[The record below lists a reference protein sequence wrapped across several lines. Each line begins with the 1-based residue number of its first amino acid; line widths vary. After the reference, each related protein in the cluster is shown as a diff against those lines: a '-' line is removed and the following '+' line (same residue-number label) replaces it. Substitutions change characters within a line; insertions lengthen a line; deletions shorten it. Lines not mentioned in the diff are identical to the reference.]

1 MTAISPK
8 RIEKEESKNSLDQSS
23 SKKVDTSLNNS
34 GLNSSGLNS
43 SGIKSK
49 KQVSIYPLKTHNQ
62 AVEIKLVMANLT
74 NNKEAIGNFRRYFRQ
89 HGPIL
94 HHNVQW
100 CEKAMQGD
108 QRRRSQSQLEGKL
121 YV

>member
-1 MTAISPK
+1 M
-8 RIEKEESKNSLDQSS
+8 DQSS

-43 SGIKSK
+43 SGVKSK
-49 KQVSIYPLKTHNQ
+49 KQVSIYPLKTQNQ

-74 NNKEAIGNFRRYFRQ
+74 NNKEAIGNFLRYLRQ
-89 HGPIL
+89 YGPLL
-94 HHNVQW
+94 HHNIQW
-100 CEKAMQGD
+100 GEKAKQGD
-108 QRRRSQSQLEGKL
+108 QRRRSQSKLEGKL

>member
-8 RIEKEESKNSLDQSS
+8 RVEKEESKNALDQSN
-23 SKKVDTSLNNS
+23 SKKVDTSLNN
-34 GLNSSGLNS
+34 SGLNS

-62 AVEIKLVMANLT
+62 AVEIKLLMANLT
-74 NNKEAIGNFRRYFRQ
+74 NNKEAIGNFRRYLRQ

-94 HHNVQW
+94 HHNLQW
-100 CEKAMQGD
+100 GRKAKQGD
-108 QRRRSQSQLEGKL
+108 QGRRSQSKLEGKF

>member
-8 RIEKEESKNSLDQSS
+8 RVEKEESKNALDQSN

-43 SGIKSK
+43 SSVKSK

-62 AVEIKLVMANLT
+62 AVEVKLLMANLT
-74 NNKEAIGNFRRYFRQ
+74 NNKEAIGNFRRYLRQ

-94 HHNVQW
+94 HHNLQW
-100 CEKAMQGD
+100 GRKAKQGD
-108 QRRRSQSQLEGKL
+108 QGRRSQSQLEGKF